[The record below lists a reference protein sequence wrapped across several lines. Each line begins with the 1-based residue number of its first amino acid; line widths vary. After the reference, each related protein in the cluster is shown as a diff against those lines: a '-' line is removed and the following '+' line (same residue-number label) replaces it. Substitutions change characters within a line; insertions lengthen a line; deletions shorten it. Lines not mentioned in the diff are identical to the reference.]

1 MSAFRRVVASALCA
15 CATAA
20 AAQSS
25 PPSVIRAVPEGA
37 GQAIATDGDRQV
49 FVANPALNRVT
60 ILEGE
65 GVVGSSFA
73 TGKSPRWIA
82 FDGTRIFTSND
93 GDQTLTIRTSQGTT
107 NLPIGGAGPIA
118 VAGGKAYV
126 LRQGNNG
133 EVAVVDPNTMSW
145 YAIDTGSHTPF
156 GLAVNA
162 GGTRL
167 FVSHTLSGDVRSI
180 DLTSTSDHPP
190 NVSIQVAGQPGPITY
205 EFQHDKVYVLSDDA
219 RGPLVEIDAKTNVA
233 TPIVMP
239 GHGIGPRVVKATP
252 RTVFAGFAGEL
263 VIMDIASRNLTFVPT
278 AEVRSITV
286 DGLNGYA
293 FVLDA
298 ANVLRVIDT
307 ATMRI
312 ESVQLALA
320 SLEVAYIGRQC
331 HAYVTGA
338 AALTVVS
345 TLCGG
350 DRPPAQDI
358 SAQALWWVPQESG
371 WGLNIAQQGSLVG
384 AVQFG
389 TWFTY
394 DAQGQP
400 MWLAMSRG
408 ERIGPN
414 KYGGTLYR
422 TTGPAFNAAAFDP
435 AKVTRTAVGTM
446 QVTVQSVDD
455 AVLSAVVDGVLIQKS
470 ISRQVFAAPV
480 PACGIDVADG
490 ALPNYQDLWWNPSE
504 SGWGLNIAHQGDVLF
519 ITWFTYDTDGKALWL
534 VGSDVRKTGN
544 ATYSG
549 TLFRTVGPPVS
560 ASPWDPSKVSRMPAG
575 SATLTFAD
583 AGNGTFSYTVNGISG
598 SKPITRQVFA
608 SPVTRCR

>member
-1 MSAFRRVVASALCA
+1 MCVFRRVAASVLCASAFG
-15 CATAA
+15 A
-20 AAQSS
+20 AAQAN
-25 PPSVIRAVPEGA
+25 PPSVIRSIPEAA
-37 GQAIATDGDRQV
+37 GQAIGSDGNSQV
-49 FVANPALNRVT
+49 FVANAALDRVT
-60 ILEGE
+60 IVEGA
-65 GVVGSSFA
+65 GTVTGSFA
-73 TGKSPRWIA
+73 TGKSPRWIS
-82 FDGTRIFTSND
+82 FDGSRVFTSNE
-93 GDQTLTIRTSQGTT
+93 GDQTLTIHTLQGTT

-118 VAGGKAYV
+118 IAGGKAFV

-133 EVAVVDPNTMSW
+133 EVAVVDPQTMSW

-156 GLAVNA
+156 GLAVNST
-162 GGTRL
+162 GTRL

-190 NVSIQVAGQPGPITY
+190 TVSIQVAGQPGPIAY

-239 GHGIGPRVVKATP
+239 GHGVAPRVVKATP
-252 RTVFAGFAGEL
+252 RTVFAGFANEL

-278 AEVRSITV
+278 AEVRSIAV
-286 DGLNGYA
+286 DGLNGYG

-298 ANVLRVIDT
+298 ANVLRVID
-307 ATMRI
+307 ASTMRI
-312 ESVQLALA
+312 EALQLPSA

-331 HAYVTGA
+331 YAYVTGA
-338 AALTVVS
+338 TALTVVS

-350 DRPPAQDI
+350 DRGPRQDI

-371 WGLNIAQQGSLVG
+371 WGLNIAQQGSLLG

-400 MWLAMSRG
+400 MWLVMSRG
-408 ERIGPN
+408 ERTGAN
-414 KYGGTLYR
+414 KYSGTLYR
-422 TTGPAFNAAAFDP
+422 TTGPAFSAVPFDP
-435 AKVTRTAVGTM
+435 AKVTRTAIGTM
-446 QVTVQSVDD
+446 EVTVASVDD
-455 AVLSAVVDGVLIQKS
+455 AQLTAVVDGVRIEKS

-480 PACGIDVADG
+480 PACGIDLAAG

-519 ITWFTYDTDGKALWL
+519 ITWFTYDTDGKALWF

-544 ATYSG
+544 ATYAG
-549 TLFRTVGPPVS
+549 TLYRTVGPPVS
-560 ASPWDPSKVSRMPAG
+560 ASPWDPSKVSRIPTG
-575 SATLTFAD
+575 SARLTFSDDNNA
-583 AGNGTFSYTVNGISG
+583 TFSYTVGAMSG

-608 SPVTRCR
+608 SPATHCR